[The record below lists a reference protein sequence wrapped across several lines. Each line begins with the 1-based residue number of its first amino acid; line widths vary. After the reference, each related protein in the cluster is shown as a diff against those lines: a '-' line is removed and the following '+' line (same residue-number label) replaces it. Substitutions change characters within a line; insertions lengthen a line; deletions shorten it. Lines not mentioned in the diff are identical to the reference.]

1 MRKRPRPDQIAS
13 ILRDFQADLDAGLNI
28 NQACRKAGIGPTTY
42 YRWKA
47 LQEDPVS
54 NEQLRMCRTRIRGRP
69 TQALG
74 RRAGAR
80 PPHAPGGLEKKA
92 MTAPRRRLIV
102 KELREQFHVSQRRAS
117 RALDL
122 ARSSLRYAPVL
133 RDEQAAL
140 ARRIE
145 ELAGRAPAVR
155 LPADLGPL
163 GSRGLVGQQEGGASH
178 LASVGAEAGQAAG
191 RPQAPPTAWAGRN
204 ACHLRPS
211 RGKDDV
217 WTWDFIFDR
226 TSDGRSLKW
235 LSLVDEYTRECLALE
250 ARRGMTAEDIRII
263 LAEVAAGRGGPPC
276 RLRSDNGPE
285 FVAEVVRSWLEGTG
299 SGPLYVAPGSPWQN
313 GYAESFHSKVRDEFL
328 DREEFESEPQARALG
343 ALWKEEYNT
352 ERPHSSLGYQTPA
365 EFSATCERYVPIEE
379 DPPDP
384 SSTE

>member
-1 MRKRPRPDQIAS
+1 
-13 ILRDFQADLDAGLNI
+13 
-28 NQACRKAGIGPTTY
+28 
-42 YRWKA
+42 
-47 LQEDPVS
+47 
-54 NEQLRMCRTRIRGRP
+54 
-69 TQALG
+69 
-74 RRAGAR
+74 
-80 PPHAPGGLEKKA
+80 

-102 KELREQFHVSQRRAS
+102 KELCEQFHVSQRRAS

-145 ELAGRAPAVR
+145 ELAGAHPRYGYRRIWALLDREGWSVNKKAVR
-155 LPADLGPL
+155 RIWRQ
-163 GSRGLVGQQEGGASH
+163 SGLK
-178 LASVGAEAGQAAG
+178 LAQ
-191 RPQAPPTAWAGRN
+191 PQAVPKPRRSHGQDRN

-211 RGKDDV
+211 RGNDDV

-263 LAEVAAGRGGPPC
+263 LAEVAAGRGGPPG
-276 RLRSDNGPE
+276 RLRRDNGPE
-285 FVAEVVRSWLEGTG
+285 FVAQVVRSWLEGTG

-343 ALWKEEYNT
+343 ALWKGEYNT
-352 ERPHSSLGYQTPA
+352 ERPHSSLGYRTPA